1 MVFSSRVLLPLSWRP
16 PSIGSASWVN
26 TELCLCCDS
35 TSYTSRNTAL
45 AHRSLLQYGPNF
57 TLFPS
62 SCHNTDTVWPE
73 KCTQICN
80 NKNFLRA
87 VQCSGQFVHWQEC
100 PLVVYLPCFRDCGG
114 LLCSAWHLCQPGFG
128 HCRTG
133 WASGKAKYWV
143 KGGGLDIVN
152 GFFCAV
158 VISVLTILC
167 I

>member
-1 MVFSSRVLLPLSWRP
+1 MTQLVIQAEIQPWLTEVSSSMDLISPYSPPLVTIQIQSGQKSALRFATTKTFS
-16 PSIGSASWVN
+16 
-26 TELCLCCDS
+26 
-35 TSYTSRNTAL
+35 
-45 AHRSLLQYGPNF
+45 
-57 TLFPS
+57 
-62 SCHNTDTVWPE
+62 
-73 KCTQICN
+73 
-80 NKNFLRA
+80 